1 MAQQYESVDLVDRT
15 IVERFA
21 GAVVLAAL
29 TAALALISVPYPFSP
44 APISFQVIGVYLAAL
59 LLGPLW
65 GGLSFVLYLS
75 AGTLGAPVFSNGAA
89 GLGYVLGPTGG
100 FLVGFLVATVVVGA
114 IVHRSVEPRSLST
127 VPITLQAGA
136 LFVGLAI
143 IYLIGAPWLAVA
155 QGWSLR
161 TGFVSGAIVFVP
173 GDVVKIA
180 ATLALVKSGELAEL
194 I

>member
-1 MAQQYESVDLVDRT
+1 MAQTYESVDLVDRK

-29 TAALALISVPYPFSP
+29 TAALALVSVPYPFSP

-75 AGTLGAPVFSNGAA
+75 AGALGAPVFSNGGA
-89 GLGYVLGPTGG
+89 GIGYIMGPTGG
-100 FLVGFLVATVVVGA
+100 FLIGFLIATVVIAA
-114 IVHRSVEPRSLST
+114 IVHRSVEPRPLSE

-143 IYLIGAPWLAVA
+143 IYLIGAPWLAFA
-155 QGWSLR
+155 QGWSLE
-161 TGFVSGAIVFVP
+161 TGFVSGAIVFIP

>member
-1 MAQQYESVDLVDRT
+1 MAQTYESVDLVDRT

-29 TAALALISVPYPFSP
+29 TAALALVSVPYPFSP

-65 GGLSFVLYLS
+65 GGLSFVLYLA
-75 AGTLGAPVFSNGAA
+75 AGALGAPVFSNGAA
-89 GLGYVLGPTGG
+89 GLGYVMGPTGG
-100 FLVGFLVATVVVGA
+100 FLIGFLIATVVVGA
-114 IVHRSVEPRSLST
+114 IVHRSAEPRSLSE

-143 IYLIGAPWLAVA
+143 IYLVGAPWLAFA
-155 QGWSLR
+155 NGWSLQ
-161 TGFVSGAIVFVP
+161 TGFVSGAIVFIP

-180 ATLALVKSGELAEL
+180 ATLAVLTSAEFAEL